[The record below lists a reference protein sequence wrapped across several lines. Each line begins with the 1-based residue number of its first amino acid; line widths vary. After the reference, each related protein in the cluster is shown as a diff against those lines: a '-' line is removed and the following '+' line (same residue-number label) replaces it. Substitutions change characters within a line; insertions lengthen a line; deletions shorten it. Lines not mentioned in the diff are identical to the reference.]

1 MRKSLPARGVKRS
14 RRRWAKVAVRRVGL
28 LPAVGAVLAV
38 LITVTVV
45 VWGGFSRLLRGRWPW
60 QLGGLDNSASGF
72 QTTQI
77 ALTVIGGLGA
87 AVALVVAYRRQRD
100 LEQARF
106 DERFAAASGQLGAVT
121 AIERIAGVAAM
132 AALADQWNAHRQQC
146 INVLCGYLRLPYDPS
161 TGLLKS
167 VVSEHT
173 WPVGGLDMHGRGAT
187 GKETRTYEQLPNDRE
202 VRFTVIS
209 TITAHLQDFAN
220 NSWQGNDF
228 DFTGVTFDGG
238 SFAGAEFSGGTV
250 NFKGATFSGGYVDFS
265 LATFSGGTVNFDGA
279 TFSGGTVNFSGATFS
294 GGYVDFLSA
303 TFSGGTV
310 GFRKATFSGGTVGF
324 REATFS
330 GGTVD
335 FGWGATFSGSRVQ
348 FNGATFSGGTVDF
361 GSTSYAGTTFD
372 SRATFS
378 GGTVDFNGAT
388 FSSGTVTLDRVD
400 FRGWPHPITD
410 S

>member
-1 MRKSLPARGVKRS
+1 M
-14 RRRWAKVAVRRVGL
+14 RRVGL

-250 NFKGATFSGGYVDFS
+250 NFKGATFSGGYVDF
-265 LATFSGGTVNFDGA
+265 
-279 TFSGGTVNFSGATFS
+279 
-294 GGYVDFLSA
+294 LSA

>member
-250 NFKGATFSGGYVDFS
+250 NFKGATFSGGYVDF
-265 LATFSGGTVNFDGA
+265 
-279 TFSGGTVNFSGATFS
+279 
-294 GGYVDFLSA
+294 LSA

>member
-228 DFTGVTFDGG
+228 DFTGATFDGG

-250 NFKGATFSGGYVDFS
+250 NFK
-265 LATFSGGTVNFDGA
+265 
-279 TFSGGTVNFSGATFS
+279 GATFS